1 MAVWGYVAI
10 DKGGKEIKGSKDA
23 DNKDLVLRD
32 LKNQGL
38 IVLELTEQNRR
49 QGPLSGLVLPAV
61 CQHHQSRCYDY
72 RDIKYAG
79 GLHGK

>member
-23 DNKDLVLRD
+23 DNKDLALRD

-38 IVLELTEQNRR
+38 IVLELTEQNALTKDISFDFGGKQPRCVCARCCRRR
-49 QGPLSGLVLPAV
+49 Q
-61 CQHHQSRCYDY
+61 Y
-72 RDIKYAG
+72 RHWQCD
-79 GLHGK
+79 